1 MPTALLKLDR
11 PAQWG
16 PRPGQDS
23 GSIPCPLYSGHL
35 LKLGSNDRW
44 QSRLFTFDG
53 SVLICVG
60 KKPKAPVIMTYDPY
74 VSSPFQSPS
83 CHPRPLNPNT
93 KWYIEIA
100 SITAIKLLPV
110 TKIHRCF
117 PYSDTSK
124 ELSIQTNDGRNMTL
138 RASKDVE
145 LERWYFVLSKIW
157 ELQHQT
163 EHPVVTGVAAEEEE
177 DAEVAEDA
185 ITPYATKHLAAHQ
198 QSAQL
203 FQRYLQK
210 QYQRQ
215 ESAESPRKPPP
226 FYHHL
231 RPQQKKKPR
240 ESFLPYEIPPPP
252 RVSAFLPQGFEW
264 SLQEQGDEDDFPI
277 GYNNNYGGYPDT
289 RSASDEQRDRR
300 PMERQTSW
308 SHHPQQQRQQLLQQ
322 QTQQQGHQPLQIQ
335 GSISMTVPGNCH
347 AGELHTA
354 ASAEMY
360 HQRFACPAA
369 SSMEPRKAAIIDNWR
384 RSLHQ
389 PLHVDDTGSSHVN
402 DSVAIGQQQQQRQ
415 HQQQMRARAID
426 QDLAD
431 LQDPSMVL
439 IDSRDLETALKRTS
453 ILGLDMAACNN
464 TESGG
469 LHSATIVP
477 SPITDLT
484 LTHWVNNAQE
494 DYSYAKNEIFGQV
507 HQDNH
512 HHRHQ
517 AQDDIVKR
525 LSIIAGNNRSSAMV
539 KEEDELPLG
548 LLQSNRHS
556 RWLNTQLSSYDGAS
570 NAPREQQPQPTGTL
584 TTTTTHQ
591 LLPSEPITPERTPA
605 KNLSALSQLDSLA
618 PAAHLDSNSNL
629 CYIPI
634 APISSSA
641 SSSKIERAPFTV
653 HVPKRQ
659 LRRCP
664 SIPPS
669 SVNITI
675 NKPKKY
681 IPIDTTPYTTIS
693 SSLPHHPPPRPPRP
707 PSIGLNSLAGPDELK
722 NATLRTTFNV
732 NINNRPNNNN
742 QNDPSQNNPSPPL
755 PPPADYTRE
764 HSQNRLSL
772 SRSISANSTQVLQQ
786 QQQQQQQQ
794 DYSVHPYQTA
804 PLPLDDDEDEDEP
817 LALTLSRQQSLRQRQ
832 TRSQM
837 MQRQQ
842 QQQPPMPAAYKGIL
856 STSGSISQLPV
867 SHLQC
872 YEQVTPA
879 ASSESVIYY

>member
-83 CHPRPLNPNT
+83 CHPRPPNPNT

-203 FQRYLQK
+203 FQ
-210 QYQRQ
+210 
-215 ESAESPRKPPP
+215 
-226 FYHHL
+226 
-231 RPQQKKKPR
+231 
-240 ESFLPYEIPPPP
+240 
-252 RVSAFLPQGFEW
+252 
-264 SLQEQGDEDDFPI
+264 
-277 GYNNNYGGYPDT
+277 

-431 LQDPSMVL
+431 LQDPSVVL

-512 HHRHQ
+512 HHCHQ

-525 LSIIAGNNRSSAMV
+525 LSVIAGNNRSSAMV

-556 RWLNTQLSSYDGAS
+556 RWLNTQLSSDDGAS
-570 NAPREQQPQPTGTL
+570 NAPREQQPQPTGIL
-584 TTTTTHQ
+584 ITTTTHQ

-641 SSSKIERAPFTV
+641 PSSKIERAPFTV

-675 NKPKKY
+675 NKFKKY

-722 NATLRTTFNV
+722 NATLRTNFNV

-832 TRSQM
+832 SRSQM

>member
-1 MPTALLKLDR
+1 MPTALPKSDR
-11 PAQWG
+11 LAQWG
-16 PRPGQDS
+16 PRLGQDS
-23 GSIPCPLYSGHL
+23 GSLPCPLYNGHL

-100 SITAIKLLPV
+100 SITAVKLLPV

-124 ELSIQTNDGRNMTL
+124 ELSIQTNDGRSMTL

-145 LERWYFVLSKIW
+145 LERWYFVLSKVW
-157 ELQHQT
+157 ELQLKT
-163 EHPVVTGVAAEEEE
+163 EHPVAAGVAAKEEEKE
-177 DAEVAEDA
+177 DAEAAEDV
-185 ITPYATKHLAAHQ
+185 TSPCATKHLAAHQ

-210 QYQRQ
+210 QYQHQ
-215 ESAESPRKPPP
+215 ESAESPQKSLP
-226 FYHHL
+226 FHHHL
-231 RPQQKKKPR
+231 QPQQKKKPR

-264 SLQEQGDEDDFPI
+264 SLPEQGDEDDFPI
-277 GYNNNYGGYPDT
+277 GYNNTHGGYPDT
-289 RSASDEQRDRR
+289 QSASEEQRDRR

-308 SHHPQQQRQQLLQQ
+308 SHHPQQQRQQRQ
-322 QTQQQGHQPLQIQ
+322 QTQQQGQQPLQFQ
-335 GSISMTVPGNCH
+335 GSTSMVVPGNRH
-347 AGELHTA
+347 SGEVLHTT
-354 ASAEMY
+354 ASAEMC

-384 RSLHQ
+384 RSLHL
-389 PLHVDDTGSSHVN
+389 PLLVDDTTSPHVDDSAAVGVS
-402 DSVAIGQQQQQRQ
+402 QQQQQ
-415 HQQQMRARAID
+415 HPGQQQMRARATD

-431 LQDPSMVL
+431 LVL
-439 IDSRDLETALKRTS
+439 RDSRDLETALKRSS
-453 ILGLDMAACNN
+453 ILGLDMAACKN

-469 LHSATIVP
+469 LYSATIVP

-484 LTHWVNNAQE
+484 LTHQANNAHE
-494 DYSYAKNEIFGQV
+494 DYSYTKNEIFAHV
-507 HQDNH
+507 YQDNH
-512 HHRHQ
+512 HYHRQ
-517 AQDDIVKR
+517 AQNHI
-525 LSIIAGNNRSSAMV
+525 
-539 KEEDELPLG
+539 
-548 LLQSNRHS
+548 
-556 RWLNTQLSSYDGAS
+556 LSSEDGAS

-605 KNLSALSQLDSLA
+605 KNSSALNQLNSLA
-618 PAAHLDSNSNL
+618 PATHLDSNSNL
-629 CYIPI
+629 CYLPV
-634 APISSSA
+634 APIPSSA
-641 SSSKIERAPFTV
+641 SSSNIERAPFTV
-653 HVPKRQ
+653 HVPIRQ

-675 NKPKKY
+675 NKLKKY

-707 PSIGLNSLAGPDELK
+707 PSVGLNSLAGPDEL
-722 NATLRTTFNV
+722 NSAFLRAPFSI
-732 NINNRPNNNN
+732 NIDNRLNNNN
-742 QNDPSQNNPSPPL
+742 KNDPSQNNPSPPL
-755 PPPADYTRE
+755 PPPSNYTRK
-764 HSQNRLSL
+764 HSHNRLSL
-772 SRSISANSTQVLQQ
+772 SRSISVKSTQAL

-794 DYSVHPYQTA
+794 DYSVYPYQTA
-804 PLPLDDDEDEDEP
+804 PLFLDDDDDDDEDEP
-817 LALTLSRQQSLRQRQ
+817 LALTLSFRQRQ
-832 TRSQM
+832 TLTHM
-837 MQRQQ
+837 MQHQQQQQQQ

-856 STSGSISQLPV
+856 STSVSISQLPV

-872 YEQVTPA
+872 YKQVTPA
-879 ASSESVIYY
+879 ASSESGSYY